1 MTNWKQEFNREIER
15 AQAVRA
21 QGNEGQ
27 ARVCAR
33 RAAGAAIREYLTRRG
48 RPIPSPSAYDL
59 LNLIAAD
66 ETLDSALRQI
76 ALNLAMRVTEDFCL
90 PIDVDLISEAHR
102 LAAML
107 LPGESID

>member
-15 AQAVRA
+15 AQTVRA

-66 ETLDSALRQI
+66 ETLDSTLRQT
-76 ALNLAMRVTEDFCL
+76 ALNLATRVTEDFRL

-102 LAAML
+102 LATML
-107 LPGESID
+107 LPGENID